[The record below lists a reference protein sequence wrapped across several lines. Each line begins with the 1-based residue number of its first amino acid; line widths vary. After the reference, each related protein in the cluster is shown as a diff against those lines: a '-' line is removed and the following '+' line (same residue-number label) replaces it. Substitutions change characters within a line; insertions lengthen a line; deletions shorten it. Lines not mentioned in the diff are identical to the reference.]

1 MSQLVW
7 AKTNLKRVSFNEL
20 LLVSLY
26 IYIYIHVCVG
36 DDEFITASEGEDYE
50 VVQERKPIIES
61 TTKVAIDFSLPSVWL
76 YSFINK

>member
-1 MSQLVW
+1 MNCFSYHYIYI
-7 AKTNLKRVSFNEL
+7 
-20 LLVSLY
+20 Y

-50 VVQERKPIIES
+50 VVQERKPITQS
-61 TTKVAIDFSLPSVWL
+61 TTKVAIDFSLPTVRL